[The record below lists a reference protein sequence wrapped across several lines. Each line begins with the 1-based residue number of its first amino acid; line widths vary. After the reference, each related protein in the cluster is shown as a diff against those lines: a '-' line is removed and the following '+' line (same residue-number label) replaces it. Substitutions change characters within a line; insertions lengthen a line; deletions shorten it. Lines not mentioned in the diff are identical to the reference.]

1 LQAQLAL
8 KSRLRLYFY
17 YALFFIFYGMEQI
30 QTFSTVRGRAL
41 LRDIFRELRYEKQVS
56 SFTALLTCW
65 RLCTFEREAYR
76 YGKRQAV
83 IIHSLGIFHGT
94 SLFLQEII
102 NRFYF
107 STINSLVY
115 LGAAALLL
123 IVSAYRFTDRVGN
136 SAVLAGVAVEAC
148 MLFILFVVMF
158 FSPADDVEL
167 EASIDAD
174 STSSVGVSAEAR
186 ELIAEIGEISAD
198 YAAFTE
204 RLDNVTSS
212 LSGMISRQ
220 DELIGAV
227 NEVARSVSLASTP
240 QPEFIESMRQTNVA
254 LQAFHRN
261 VHDLVEATNTLR
273 REEIQRAV
281 RAEVERILADR
292 VG

>member
-1 LQAQLAL
+1 
-8 KSRLRLYFY
+8 
-17 YALFFIFYGMEQI
+17 MEQL
-30 QTFSTVRGRAL
+30 QTLSTVRGRIV

-56 SFTALLTCW
+56 GFTALLTCW

-76 YGKRQAV
+76 YSSKRQVTV
-83 IIHSLGIFHGT
+83 IHALGLFRGT
-94 SLFLQEII
+94 SLFLQEIV

-115 LGAAALLL
+115 LGAAILLL
-123 IVSAYRFTDRVGN
+123 IVSASRFSDKVDNR
-136 SAVLAGVAVEAC
+136 AILAGVALEAL

-158 FSPADDVEL
+158 FSPSDDIEL
-167 EASIDAD
+167 EASVEAD
-174 STSSVGVSAEAR
+174 STPNSASSDIR
-186 ELIAEIGEISAD
+186 ELIAEVGEISAD

-227 NEVARSVSLASTP
+227 NDMARSVSLASTP
-240 QPEFIESMRQTNVA
+240 QPEFIESMRQTNLA
-254 LQAFHRN
+254 LQAFHKN

-281 RAEVERILADR
+281 RVEVERILTKN
-292 VG
+292 VE

>member
-1 LQAQLAL
+1 
-8 KSRLRLYFY
+8 
-17 YALFFIFYGMEQI
+17 MEQI
-30 QTFSTVRGRAL
+30 QTFSTVRGRAA

-56 SFTALLTCW
+56 GFTALLTCW

-76 YGKRQAV
+76 YSKRPIT
-83 IIHSLGIFHGT
+83 IIHALGIFRGT
-94 SLFLQEII
+94 SLFLQEIVH
-102 NRFYF
+102 RFYF

-123 IVSAYRFTDRVGN
+123 IVSAYRFTNTVDNRT
-136 SAVLAGVAVEAC
+136 VLAGVAVEAL

-158 FSPADDVEL
+158 FSPADDVEQ
-167 EASIDAD
+167 EVGNDAD
-174 STSSVGVSAEAR
+174 STAAGTSADVR
-186 ELIAEIGEISAD
+186 ELITEIGEISAD

-204 RLDNVTSS
+204 RLDNVTST

-240 QPEFIESMRQTNVA
+240 QPEFIESMRQTNLA

-261 VHDLVEATNTLR
+261 VHDLVEATDKLR

-281 RAEVERILADR
+281 RVEVERILSNR
-292 VG
+292 VE

>member
-1 LQAQLAL
+1 
-8 KSRLRLYFY
+8 
-17 YALFFIFYGMEQI
+17 MEQI
-30 QTFSTVRGRAL
+30 QTLSTVRGRTA

-56 SFTALLTCW
+56 GFTALLTCW

-76 YGKRQAV
+76 YSKRQV
-83 IIHSLGIFHGT
+83 TIIHALGLFRGT
-94 SLFLQEII
+94 SLFLQEIV

-115 LGAAALLL
+115 LGAAVLLL
-123 IVSAYRFTDRVGN
+123 IVSASRFSDKVDNRAILVG
-136 SAVLAGVAVEAC
+136 VGIEAL

-158 FSPADDVEL
+158 FSPSEDIEL
-167 EASIDAD
+167 EAGLDAD
-174 STSSVGVSAEAR
+174 STQGGGASGEIR
-186 ELIAEIGEISAD
+186 ELIAEVGEISAD

-227 NEVARSVSLASTP
+227 NEMARSVSQASTP
-240 QPEFIESMRQTNVA
+240 QPEFIESMRQTNLA
-254 LQAFHRN
+254 LQAFHKN

-281 RAEVERILADR
+281 RVEVERILTKN
-292 VG
+292 VE

>member
-1 LQAQLAL
+1 
-8 KSRLRLYFY
+8 
-17 YALFFIFYGMEQI
+17 MEQI
-30 QTFSTVRGRAL
+30 QTFSTVRGRAA

-56 SFTALLTCW
+56 GFTTLLTCW

-76 YGKRQAV
+76 YSKRQV
-83 IIHSLGIFHGT
+83 TIIHSLGLFRGT
-94 SLFLQEII
+94 SLFLQEIV

-123 IVSAYRFTDRVGN
+123 IISAYRFTDKVDNR
-136 SAVLAGVAVEAC
+136 AVLAGVALEAF

-158 FSPADDVEL
+158 FSPADDVES
-167 EASIDAD
+167 EASTDAE
-174 STSSVGVSAEAR
+174 SVGGNSGAGSYTDIR
-186 ELIAEIGEISAD
+186 ELITEVGEISAD

-204 RLDNVTSS
+204 RLDTVTST

-240 QPEFIESMRQTNVA
+240 QPEFIESMRQTNTA
-254 LQAFHRN
+254 LQAFQRN
-261 VHDLVEATNTLR
+261 VHDLVDATHMLR

-281 RAEVERILADR
+281 RVEVERMLANR
-292 VG
+292 VEQIP

>member
-1 LQAQLAL
+1 
-8 KSRLRLYFY
+8 
-17 YALFFIFYGMEQI
+17 MEQI

-83 IIHSLGIFHGT
+83 IIHSLGVFHGT

-123 IVSAYRFTDRVGN
+123 IVSAYRFTDRVDN
-136 SAVLAGVAVEAC
+136 SMVLAGVALEAF

-167 EASIDAD
+167 EASIDGE
-174 STSSVGVSAEAR
+174 SGSSSGSMSAETR

-240 QPEFIESMRQTNVA
+240 QPEFVESMRQTNIA

-261 VHDLVEATNTLR
+261 IQDLVEATHTLR

-281 RAEVERILADR
+281 RAEVERMLADK

>member
-1 LQAQLAL
+1 
-8 KSRLRLYFY
+8 
-17 YALFFIFYGMEQI
+17 MEQI
-30 QTFSTVRGRAL
+30 QTFSTVRGRSA

-56 SFTALLTCW
+56 GFTTLLTCW

-76 YGKRQAV
+76 YSKRQV
-83 IIHSLGIFHGT
+83 TIIHSLGLFRGT
-94 SLFLQEII
+94 SLFLQEIV

-123 IVSAYRFTDRVGN
+123 IISAYRFTDKVDNR
-136 SAVLAGVAVEAC
+136 AVLVGVALEAF
-148 MLFILFVVMF
+148 MLFVLFVVMF
-158 FSPADDVEL
+158 FSPADDVES

-174 STSSVGVSAEAR
+174 SGGLSANTDIR
-186 ELIAEIGEISAD
+186 ELITEVGEISAD

-227 NEVARSVSLASTP
+227 NEMARSVSLASTP
-240 QPEFIESMRQTNVA
+240 QPEFIESMRQTNTA
-254 LQAFHRN
+254 LQAFQRN
-261 VHDLVEATNTLR
+261 VHDLVDATHTLR

-281 RAEVERILADR
+281 RVEVERMLANR
-292 VG
+292 VV

>member
-1 LQAQLAL
+1 
-8 KSRLRLYFY
+8 
-17 YALFFIFYGMEQI
+17 MEQI

-56 SFTALLTCW
+56 GFTALLTCW

-76 YGKRQAV
+76 YSKRQAT
-83 IIHSLGIFHGT
+83 IIHALGLFRGT
-94 SLFLQEII
+94 SLFLQEIV

-123 IVSAYRFTDRVGN
+123 IVSANRFTDNVDNR
-136 SAVLAGVAVEAC
+136 AVLAGVAVEAL

-158 FSPADDVEL
+158 FSPAEDVEPEL
-167 EASIDAD
+167 SMDAD
-174 STSSVGVSAEAR
+174 STPTGASAEIR
-186 ELIAEIGEISAD
+186 ELITEVGEISAD

-204 RLDNVTSS
+204 RLDNVTST

-220 DELIGAV
+220 DEMIGAV

-240 QPEFIESMRQTNVA
+240 QPEFIESMRQTNIA
-254 LQAFHRN
+254 LQAFQRN
-261 VHDLVEATNTLR
+261 VHELVEATDKLR

-281 RAEVERILADR
+281 RAEVERFLANR